1 MSFTGVVVK
10 AKHRW
15 FEQLSFS
22 FHATEKSCL
31 AVGVG
36 SDDWSVSKC
45 LMMMLMILSKSINQ
59 YLLVSSTL
67 DQKLELNHNFNPDS

>member
-1 MSFTGVVVK
+1 MVLFSIPGVLDE
-10 AKHRW
+10 HRHSW
-15 FEQLSFS
+15 SEQLCICSD
-22 FHATEKSCL
+22 ATEKSCL

-45 LMMMLMILSKSINQ
+45 LMILSKSINQ

-67 DQKLELNHNFNPDS
+67 DHKLVLNHNFNPDS